1 MRYLQGHPRMGYS
14 GGGRGFMMIPM
25 ALMCLLVLIVFAYVV
40 YKVVKHLQAHKFGYI
55 HEQSTKAQ
63 ETTTPPIDT
72 TMKALEIL
80 NERFAKGEIL
90 EEEYKSKKELI
101 LK

>member
-25 ALMCLLVLIVFAYVV
+25 ALMCLLFLIVFAYVV
-40 YKVVKHLQAHKFGYI
+40 YKVVKHLQAHKLG
-55 HEQSTKAQ
+55 HVHGQSSKTQDA
-63 ETTTPPIDT
+63 TASVDITV
-72 TMKALEIL
+72 KALEIL